1 MPGVIDIHSHALP
14 GVDDGARD
22 TETAIEMLRIMYD
35 EGITEAILTPHYHR
49 GHMQKDIATV
59 RSRFDELAYRAK
71 EDDVA
76 SHIRLHLGCELY
88 YYPSAVEWLEEGRVS
103 SMAGSDY
110 VLLEFGY
117 TMEKRTIIEGV
128 SNVVRAGYRPIIAH
142 VERYEGLRFKPENV
156 RELVECGAY
165 IQVNSESVGRGFG
178 SRRFVSKLLREDLV
192 HFVATDA
199 HDTGSRRPR
208 LRSAAM
214 YIHKHFGEEACRRIF
229 TDNPALVAE
238 NGYIPR

>member
-1 MPGVIDIHSHALP
+1 MIDIHSHALP

-142 VERYEGLRFKPENV
+142 VERYEGLKFKPENV

>member
-1 MPGVIDIHSHALP
+1 MNGLIDIHSHVLP

-59 RSRFDELAYRAK
+59 KSRFDELTYRAR
-71 EDDVA
+71 EDGIA
-76 SHIRLHLGCELY
+76 SRIKLHLGCELY

-117 TMEKRTIIEGV
+117 TMDKRTIIEGV
-128 SNVVRAGYRPIIAH
+128 SNVVRAGYIPIIAH
-142 VERYEGLRFKPENV
+142 VERYEGLGFKPANV
-156 RELVECGAY
+156 RELVEYGAY

-178 SRRFVSKLLREDLV
+178 AKRFVSKLLREDLV

-208 LRSAAM
+208 LASAAK
-214 YIHKHFGEEACRRIF
+214 YIRKHFGEETCRRIF
-229 TDNPALVAE
+229 TDNPVRVC
-238 NGYIPR
+238 NNQ

>member
-1 MPGVIDIHSHALP
+1 MSGLIDIHSHALP

-59 RSRFDELAYRAK
+59 RSRFDELVYRAK

-76 SHIRLHLGCELY
+76 SHIRLLLGCELY

-142 VERYEGLRFKPENV
+142 VERYEGLKFKPENV